1 MTIAFHRT
9 SVPAVSRLLPALLMA
24 ILAGGSPG
32 WADAQSAVPALPGA
46 SPAVAEPLGVSLI
59 RPRVDVWPDHIEVLG
74 DVMPWQ
80 EVHINTEIGGL
91 RLTSLQVSV
100 GDFVR
105 KGQVLA
111 LLDTASVE
119 AELDSVNAQLVE
131 AEAAQ
136 AQADA
141 TLERAKRLV
150 SSGGVSQQELAQY
163 ETQKQTANARLAAAR
178 ARLRAQQLKLDS
190 ARLLAPDDGLISAST
205 VGEGDIVRAGAELF
219 RLIRQGRLEWRAEV
233 PGEALLKL
241 EPGQEVS
248 ISSPLGD
255 EVKGR
260 VRRLSPT
267 IDLRSRTGIA
277 YVDLPLETRFKA
289 GLRVKG
295 QLLTQRKALVLPA
308 SAIQHSEAG
317 ERVFALDANGKLR
330 AIKVE
335 TGRTQGED
343 VEITSELNP
352 RTRIVASGV
361 DALKPGLAAR
371 EASPPEAKKQD
382 VANTARP

>member
-1 MTIAFHRT
+1 MTIASQSSPRQGLCALLLSVACVAPTLAQHV
-9 SVPAVSRLLPALLMA
+9 VPAP
-24 ILAGGSPG
+24 
-32 WADAQSAVPALPGA
+32 SAA
-46 SPAVAEPLGVSLI
+46 SAPSAAPEPLSVSLI
-59 RPRVDVWPDHIEVLG
+59 RPRVEMWPERIEVQG

-80 EVHINTEIGGL
+80 EIHINSEIGGL
-91 RLTSLQVSV
+91 RLISLQVSV
-100 GDFVR
+100 GDVVR

-111 LLDTASVE
+111 LLDTTSVE
-119 AELDSVNAQLVE
+119 AELDSVNAQVVE

-136 AQADA
+136 AQAGA

-163 ETQKQTANARLAAAR
+163 ETQKLTATARLAAAR
-178 ARLRAQQLKLDS
+178 ARLKAQQLKLDS
-190 ARLLAPDDGLISAST
+190 ARLLAPDDGLIAASS

-233 PGEALLKL
+233 PGETLLKL

-267 IDLRSRTGIA
+267 IDLRTRSGLA
-277 YVDLPLETRFKA
+277 YVDLPAETRFKA

-295 QLLTQRKALVLPA
+295 QLVTQRKALVLPA

-317 ERVFALDANGKLR
+317 ERVFTLDANGKLR
-330 AIKVE
+330 PIKVE
-335 TGRTQGED
+335 TGRSQGED
-343 VEITSELNP
+343 IEIISELNP
-352 RTRIVASGV
+352 RTRVVARDV
-361 DALKPGLAAR
+361 EALKSGLTVR
-371 EASPPEAKKQD
+371 ESSPAEAKTPD
-382 VANTARP
+382 AATARP